1 MEIGRTKN
9 SRKVTGIGG
18 YRAQKHAKTAITD
31 ADAPTSPTGEPNENS
46 SHRAAPAKA
55 PAKYTN
61 KNFRDPIHDS
71 SGVPMNTGQSC

>member
-46 SHRAAPAKA
+46 SHRAAPAKPPRNIQIRISA
-55 PAKYTN
+55 
-61 KNFRDPIHDS
+61 I
-71 SGVPMNTGQSC
+71 QSTIRAEFP